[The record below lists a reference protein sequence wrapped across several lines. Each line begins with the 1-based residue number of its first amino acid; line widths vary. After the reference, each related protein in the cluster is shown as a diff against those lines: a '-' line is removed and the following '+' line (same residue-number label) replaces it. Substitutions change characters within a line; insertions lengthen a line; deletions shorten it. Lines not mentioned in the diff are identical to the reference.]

1 MDFVHHPHAVALIR
15 TSRRAVIAPL
25 ALLLL
30 LLAVPARAEYA
41 DVREM
46 ADLSI
51 EELANIQITSVS
63 KKPEPLGSAAASVF
77 VITADD
83 IRRSGAGNLPEALRL
98 APNLQVA
105 QSSTADYAISARGL
119 NGSNNSSPNK
129 LLVLIDGRSV
139 YSPFFS
145 GVFWDAQDLML
156 EDVERIEVVSG
167 PGGTLWGVNA
177 VNGVI
182 NIITRSAANTAGSLA
197 TLEASTRGAQVA
209 FRQGGATASGGWRV
223 YGKHLEQ
230 GHTELASGGR
240 VNDARH
246 QSQVG
251 FRADWNLDADRF
263 SINGSVYKGANQQPE
278 PGLIAVTGTNLKLGT
293 VDTSGANLTG
303 SWTHRLADGG
313 SLSLQAYLDHTKR
326 TVPPT
331 FAELLNIADV
341 QFQHS
346 LRPMGQHRIVW
357 GANYRHSWDN
367 VTNSDTIAFLPPEVE
382 QDWASLFAQDEI
394 ALRDN
399 LRLTVGARIE
409 RNDYTG
415 NEFLPTMRLS
425 WQAAPAHSFW
435 AAASRTVRAP
445 SRLDADAYIPGRP
458 PYLLRGGVRV
468 KSEVAKVFE
477 LGYRGQ
483 PLPGVSYSATL
494 FHNDYDHLRTQE
506 IDPGYTYITFDSL
519 MEGKANGIE
528 MWGSYQATP
537 AWRLSAGL
545 TALHQR
551 MRLKPGSNDLDGPGT
566 AGKDPSHTM
575 QLRSTYTL
583 ARGKELEVA
592 VRKVGGLENP
602 AVPAYTALD
611 ARFGWQVNPGFEVSL
626 SAQNINGDHAEY
638 GPVATRSEIPRS
650 VAIRLVWEI

>member
-1 MDFVHHPHAVALIR
+1 MEYVHHSHAVAFVR
-15 TSRRAVIAPL
+15 TYRRAFLAPL
-25 ALLLL
+25 ASL
-30 LLAVPARAEYA
+30 LLALPAQAEYA

-83 IRRSGAGNLPEALRL
+83 IRRSGANSVPEALRL

-105 QSSTADYAISARGL
+105 QSATSAYAITARGL
-119 NGSNNSSPNK
+119 NGSNNSAPNK

-156 EDVERIEVVSG
+156 DDVERIEVVSG

-182 NIITRSAANTAGSLA
+182 DIITRSAVSTTGSLA
-197 TLEASTRGAQVA
+197 TLEAGTRGAEVA
-209 FRQGGATASGGWRV
+209 FRQGGATALGAWRV
-223 YGKHLEQ
+223 YGKHLERS
-230 GHTELASGGR
+230 HTELASGAR

-251 FRADWNLDADRF
+251 FRADWNRDADRF
-263 SINGSVYKGANQQPE
+263 SLNGNAYKGANQQPE
-278 PGLIAVTGTNLKLGT
+278 PGLVAVSGTNLTLGT

-303 SWTHRLADGG
+303 SWTHRLDDGA
-313 SLSLQAYLDHTKR
+313 SLSVQAYFDHTKR

-331 FAELLNIADV
+331 FSELLNIADL

-346 LRPMGQHRIVW
+346 LRPLGKHRFVW
-357 GANYRHSWDN
+357 GANYRHSWDK
-367 VTNSDTIAFLPPEVE
+367 VTNSATIAFLPAEVE
-382 QDWASLFAQDEI
+382 QTWASLFAQDEI
-394 ALRDN
+394 ALRDD
-399 LRLTVGARIE
+399 LRLTVGARVE

-415 NEFLPTMRLS
+415 NEFLPTLRMS
-425 WQAAPAHSFW
+425 WQAAPAHAFW

-458 PYLLRGGVRV
+458 PYLLRGGLTVR
-468 KSEVAKVFE
+468 SEVAKVFE

-483 PLPGVSYSATL
+483 PLPGVSYSATV
-494 FHNDYDHLRTQE
+494 FHNGYDHLRTQE
-506 IDPGYTYITFDSL
+506 VDPTRTFVVFDSL

-537 AWRLSAGL
+537 AWRLSAGF
-545 TALHQR
+545 TALHQS
-551 MRLKPGSNDLDGPGT
+551 MRLKPGSNDLAGPGT

-575 QLRSTYTL
+575 QLRSTYNI
-583 ARGKELEVA
+583 ARGKDLEVA
-592 VRKVGGLENP
+592 VRKVAALKQA
-602 AVPAYTALD
+602 AVPAYTAVD
-611 ARFGWQVNPGFEVSL
+611 ARFGWQVSPEFEVSVT
-626 SAQNINGDHAEY
+626 AQNINGDHAEY
-638 GPVATRSEIPRS
+638 GPAATRSEIARS
-650 VAIRLVWEI
+650 VAVRLVWGI

>member
-15 TSRRAVIAPL
+15 TSRRALLAPL
-25 ALLLL
+25 ASL
-30 LLAVPARAEYA
+30 LLAAPVHAEYA

-63 KKPEPLGSAAASVF
+63 KKPESLGSAAASVF

-83 IRRSGAGNLPEALRL
+83 IRRSGAHSVPEALRL
-98 APNLQVA
+98 APNLHVA
-105 QSSTADYAISARGL
+105 QSNTAGHAITARGL
-119 NGSNNSSPNK
+119 NGSNNSAPNK

-156 EDVERIEVVSG
+156 DDVERIEVVSG

-182 NIITRSAANTAGSLA
+182 NIITRTAASTAGSLA
-197 TLEASTRGAQVA
+197 TLEAGTRGAEVG
-209 FRQGGATASGGWRV
+209 FRQGGATAHGGWRV
-223 YGKHLEQ
+223 YGKHLERS
-230 GHTELASGGR
+230 HTEMASGAR

-263 SINGSVYKGANQQPE
+263 TINGNAYQGAAQQPE
-278 PGLIAVTGTNLKLGT
+278 PGLISVTGASLKLGT
-293 VDTSGANLTG
+293 VDTSGVNLTG

-331 FAELLNIADV
+331 FSELLNIADV

-394 ALRDN
+394 DLRDD

-458 PYLLRGGVRV
+458 PYLLRGGLRVR
-468 KSEVAKVFE
+468 SEVAKVFE

-483 PLPGVSYSATL
+483 PLTGLSYSATL

-506 IDPGYTYITFDSL
+506 IDPGFTYITFDSL

-545 TALHQR
+545 TALHQS
-551 MRLKPGSNDLDGPGT
+551 MQLKAGSNDLAGPGT

-575 QLRSTYTL
+575 QLRSTYNL
-583 ARGKELEVA
+583 ALGKELEVA
-592 VRKVGGLENP
+592 VRKVAALENP
-602 AVPAYTALD
+602 AVPAYTAVD
-611 ARFGWQVNPGFEVSL
+611 ARFGWQVNPEFEVSVT
-626 SAQNINGDHAEY
+626 AQNINGDHAEY

-650 VAIRLVWEI
+650 VAVRLVWGI

>member
-1 MDFVHHPHAVALIR
+1 MEFVQQPHAVVFDRMYRHAFL
-15 TSRRAVIAPL
+15 APL
-25 ALLLL
+25 ASLLMAL
-30 LLAVPARAEYA
+30 PAHAEYA

-83 IRRSGAGNLPEALRL
+83 IRRSGANSVPEALRL

-105 QSSTADYAISARGL
+105 QSSNAQYAITARGL
-119 NGSNNSSPNK
+119 NGSNNSLPNK

-139 YSPFFS
+139 YSPLFS
-145 GVFWDAQDLML
+145 GVFWEAQDLML
-156 EDVERIEVVSG
+156 DDVERIEVVSG

-182 NIITRSAANTAGSLA
+182 NIITRSAINTTGSLT
-197 TLEASTRGAQVA
+197 TLEGGTGGAEVA
-209 FRQGGATASGGWRV
+209 FRQGGATANGGWRV
-223 YGKHLEQ
+223 YGKHLERS
-230 GHTELASGGR
+230 HTELAGGGR

-251 FRADWNLDADRF
+251 FRADWSRNADRF
-263 SINGSVYKGANQQPE
+263 SVHGSAYKGAYQQPE
-278 PGLIAVTGTNLKLGT
+278 PGLVAVTTNTGLKLGT
-293 VDTSGANLTG
+293 VDTSGVNLTG
-303 SWTHRLADGG
+303 SWTHRLDDG
-313 SLSLQAYLDHTKR
+313 SSISLQAYLDHTKR

-331 FAELLNIADV
+331 FAELLNIADI

-346 LRPMGQHRIVW
+346 LRPLGKHHIVW

-367 VTNSDTIAFLPPEVE
+367 VTNSETIAFLPAEVE
-382 QDWASLFAQDEI
+382 QDWSSLFAQDEVS
-394 ALRDN
+394 LRDD
-399 LRLTVGARIE
+399 LRLTMGARIE

-415 NEFLPTMRLS
+415 NEFLPTLRLA
-425 WQAAPAHSFW
+425 WQAAPTHSFW

-458 PYLLRGGVRV
+458 PFLLRGGLRVR
-468 KSEVAKVFE
+468 SEVAKVFE

-506 IDPGYTYITFDSL
+506 IDPGFTFVTFDSL

-537 AWRLSAGL
+537 KWRLTAGL
-545 TALHQR
+545 TALHQS
-551 MRLKPGSNDLDGPGT
+551 MQLKPGSNDRRGPAT
-566 AGKDPSHTM
+566 VGKDPSHTM
-575 QLRSTYTL
+575 QLRSTYNI
-583 ARGKELEVA
+583 ARGKDLEVA
-592 VRKVGGLENP
+592 VRKVAALDQ
-602 AVPAYTALD
+602 ASVPAYTAVD
-611 ARFGWQVNPGFEVSL
+611 ARFGWQVNPEFEISVT
-626 SAQNINGDHAEY
+626 AQNLNGDHAEY
-638 GPVATRSEIPRS
+638 GPAETRSEIPRS
-650 VAIRLVWEI
+650 VAIRLVWGI

>member
-1 MDFVHHPHAVALIR
+1 MEFVHHPHAVALIR
-15 TSRRAVIAPL
+15 TSRRAFLAPL
-25 ALLLL
+25 ASL
-30 LLAVPARAEYA
+30 LLAAPVHAEYA
-41 DVREM
+41 DVRDM

-51 EELANIQITSVS
+51 EELASIQITSVS

-83 IRRSGAGNLPEALRL
+83 LRRSGAHSVPEALRL
-98 APNLQVA
+98 APNLHVA
-105 QSSTADYAISARGL
+105 QSNMAGYAITARGL
-119 NGSNNSSPNK
+119 NGSNNSAPNK

-156 EDVERIEVVSG
+156 DDVERIEVVSG

-182 NIITRSAANTAGSLA
+182 NIITRTAASTAGSLT
-197 TLEASTRGAQVA
+197 TLEAGTRGAEVA
-209 FRQGGATASGGWRV
+209 FRQGGATAHGGWRV
-223 YGKHLEQ
+223 YGKHLERS
-230 GHTELASGGR
+230 HTEMASGAR

-263 SINGSVYKGANQQPE
+263 TVNGNAYQGAAQQPE
-278 PGLIAVTGTNLKLGT
+278 PGLISVTGTSLKLGT
-293 VDTSGANLTG
+293 VATSGVNLTG
-303 SWTHRLADGG
+303 SWMHRLADGG

-346 LRPMGQHRIVW
+346 LRPMGQHRIAW

-367 VTNSDTIAFLPPEVE
+367 VTNSGTIAFLPPEVE
-382 QDWASLFAQDEI
+382 QDWASLFARDEI
-394 ALRDN
+394 GLRDD
-399 LRLTVGARIE
+399 LRLTIGARIE

-458 PYLLRGGVRV
+458 PYLLRGGLRVR
-468 KSEVAKVFE
+468 SEVAKVFE

-483 PLPGVSYSATL
+483 PLPGLSYSATL

-545 TALHQR
+545 TALHQS
-551 MRLKPGSNDLDGPGT
+551 MQLKPGSNDLAGPGT
-566 AGKDPSHTM
+566 AGKDPSHTV
-575 QLRSTYTL
+575 QLRSTHIL

-592 VRKVGGLENP
+592 VRKVAALENP
-602 AVPAYTALD
+602 AVPGYTAVD
-611 ARFGWQVNPGFEVSL
+611 ARFGWQVNPEFEVSVT
-626 SAQNINGDHAEY
+626 AQNINGDHAEY
-638 GPVATRSEIPRS
+638 GPIATRSEIPRS
-650 VAIRLVWEI
+650 VAVRLVWGI